1 MNRLVPLLAR
11 ILPAAL
17 VAALAAAVAP
27 AAHASTSTP
36 YARTT
41 PATGVSDTAATVTG
55 VIVRGSGTLYQF
67 EYGIDRYDKYTPI
80 KSIGSSSSERPV
92 SAVLTGL
99 TPGTVY
105 HFRLVALGWGG
116 SGIGADQTFTT
127 GPAVPVAPVAAPA
140 PAPVAPAIP
149 APVAPAPLPVAPP
162 VIGKTMN
169 VAPVAG
175 TVTVKA
181 PGQSAFTPLAANGS
195 VPVGAVVDTRAG
207 TVQVTSALPAGGTQ
221 AGTFHGAVFQVR
233 QAATGSGMTD
243 LVLRGG
249 DFAACPKRGSRASG
263 RAAAATKRKPP
274 VRKLWGQDKGGRFR
288 THGRNSVATV
298 RGTRWVTT
306 DTCAG
311 TRTTVTEGAVAV
323 RDLRRK
329 KTVVV
334 RAGRSYLARSR

>member
-1 MNRLVPLLAR
+1 MLAR
-11 ILPAAL
+11 VLPAAL
-17 VAALAAAVAP
+17 VLAIAAAPAP
-27 AAHASTSTP
+27 AAHADSTP
-36 YARTT
+36 DARTT
-41 PATGVSDTAATVTG
+41 PATRVSDTTATLTG
-55 VIVRGSGTLYQF
+55 VIVRGSDTQYQF
-67 EYGIDRYDKYTPI
+67 EYGIDRYDRYTPI
-80 KSIGSSSSERPV
+80 KSVGSSDGERPV
-92 SAVLTGL
+92 SAVVTGL
-99 TPGTVY
+99 KPDTTY
-105 HFRLVALGWGG
+105 HFHLVVLD
-116 SGIGADQTFTT
+116 SGDESIGADQTFTT
-127 GPAVPVAPVAAPA
+127 RPAVPPAAAVPA
-140 PAPVAPAIP
+140 PTAAAIP

-169 VAPVAG
+169 VAPVSG
-175 TVTVKA
+175 TITVRA
-181 PGQSAFTPLAANGS
+181 PGHAAFAPLAASGS
-195 VPVGAVVDTRAG
+195 VPVGAVVDARAG
-207 TVQVTSALPAGGTQ
+207 TVQLTSAVAGGRTQ

-233 QAATGSGMTD
+233 QAAGGKGMTD

-249 DFAACPKRGSRASG
+249 DFGACPKRGSRAPG
-263 RAAAATKRKPP
+263 RAAAVTRRKPP

-334 RAGRSYLARSR
+334 RAGKSYLARGR